1 MYLCVCVSV
10 LLLEGRAL
18 EIDLIW
24 WCLGK
29 GEGKGVQAHGKR
41 EGTGKR
47 RRTRVEVEGE
57 TRQHSGGAPLVGA
70 KTTREAGVPTEV

>member
-29 GEGKGVQAHGKR
+29 GGGKGVLAHGKR

-47 RRTRVEVEGE
+47 RRTRVEWRERPDN
-57 TRQHSGGAPLVGA
+57 TRGVHHWWALNRP
-70 KTTREAGVPTEV
+70 EAGAPTEV